1 MARAAPRIATGAW
14 SGFGLAADD
23 PQTKLFVTLLAGV
36 LEFQR
41 DMLQEN
47 TKEGVAAEA
56 GGETLGRPAALDEDQ
71 AADIVDAY
79 AKGASVKT
87 LARQYDIAPHT
98 VRRMLDVVGVRDTDV
113 PESLDGA
120 STDVATEVLEQ
131 EPELLHTID
140 VPGLLAAH
148 LKATQDAEILDALRA
163 VRTIRAGRAARYESP
178 PRSRSTR
185 PC

>member
-1 MARAAPRIATGAW
+1 MSPPPR
-14 SGFGLAADD
+14 
-23 PQTKLFVTLLAGV
+23 P
-36 LEFQR
+36 
-41 DMLQEN
+41 
-47 TKEGVAAEA
+47 

-79 AKGASVKT
+79 AKGASVKA

-113 PESLDGA
+113 PEPLDGA

-163 VRTIRAGRAARYESP
+163 VRTIRAGRATRYESP